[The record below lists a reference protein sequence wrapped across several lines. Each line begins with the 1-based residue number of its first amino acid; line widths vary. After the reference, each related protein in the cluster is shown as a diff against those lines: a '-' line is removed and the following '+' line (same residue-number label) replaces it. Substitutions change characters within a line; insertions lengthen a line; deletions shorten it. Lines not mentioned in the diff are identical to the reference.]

1 MRLEWKANITSI
13 CLSFISV
20 LLVIAFWGLYL
31 KINNLSVQIEQ
42 LRQGSG
48 HAPPENL
55 GIGTNAP
62 DFLLISTQ
70 NEKISLENF
79 RGTRTLLVF
88 YSPTCSACQKM
99 LPNIKEISNRIQT
112 VLVSYG
118 TSEENQQFVG
128 SENISFKV
136 LNWEESVAAKYKVSA
151 TPTFFLI
158 DKDLRIE
165 NSGFVDNSNALEIFC
180 KLAR

>member
-62 DFLLISTQ
+62 DFLLIYC
-70 NEKISLENF
+70 
-79 RGTRTLLVF
+79 R
-88 YSPTCSACQKM
+88 
-99 LPNIKEISNRIQT
+99 
-112 VLVSYG
+112 VS
-118 TSEENQQFVG
+118 
-128 SENISFKV
+128 
-136 LNWEESVAAKYKVSA
+136 
-151 TPTFFLI
+151 
-158 DKDLRIE
+158 
-165 NSGFVDNSNALEIFC
+165 
-180 KLAR
+180 